1 MVEKKITG
9 DLSNYLKI
17 KLQSEVKIAT
27 KDIKIENVYQSSPQ
41 NGHSKA
47 SPQPI

>member
-27 KDIKIENVYQSSPQ
+27 KEIKIENVYKNAGESLM
-41 NGHSKA
+41 KLF
-47 SPQPI
+47 